1 LKNLVD
7 TWLRQ
12 ALARL
17 PESMVPPSGRDVC
30 IEVQRPKDARRGDFA
45 SNVAL
50 RLASAAR
57 LDPRPLAEAIKSA
70 LPPDAAL
77 AEVQIAGA
85 GFLNFFLSER
95 SYHDEI
101 RRALRDAGEFGK
113 FDVGQ
118 GRTLEVEVASVDPEG
133 PLHAGHAR
141 QAAFGAS
148 VAALLEAAGYRVVRE
163 CRIAP
168 ASHRLARSAA
178 GVHRPRADG
187 CAADLAALRQELSEF
202 GVTFD
207 SWRLGGCGGLGGRG
221 GLGASGAVED
231 SESAAAP
238 ALLRGGRKPSAPV
251 LPGERVTLRALRA
264 EVGNDAVRLFCV
276 MRASDQPLL
285 LDLDLAGA
293 RSLDNPLYSL
303 QYAHARIGS
312 IQRQLE
318 DRGLEFHLRA
328 VGLLGLLAEPLE
340 RTLMKR
346 VGAFR
351 EIIERSANERAPHV
365 LAHYL
370 SSLAADFHRY
380 YAVHPLVVP
389 NALLRD
395 ARLALASA
403 VQVVIRNGLR
413 LLGVTAA
420 ETV

>member
-1 LKNLVD
+1 
-7 TWLRQ
+7 
-12 ALARL
+12 
-17 PESMVPPSGRDVC
+17 
-30 IEVQRPKDARRGDFA
+30 
-45 SNVAL
+45 
-50 RLASAAR
+50 
-57 LDPRPLAEAIKSA
+57 
-70 LPPDAAL
+70 
-77 AEVQIAGA
+77 
-85 GFLNFFLSER
+85 
-95 SYHDEI
+95 
-101 RRALRDAGEFGK
+101 
-113 FDVGQ
+113 
-118 GRTLEVEVASVDPEG
+118 
-133 PLHAGHAR
+133 
-141 QAAFGAS
+141 
-148 VAALLEAAGYRVVRE
+148 
-163 CRIAP
+163 
-168 ASHRLARSAA
+168 
-178 GVHRPRADG
+178 
-187 CAADLAALRQELSEF
+187 LSEF

-207 SWRLGGCGGLGGRG
+207 AWGGRG
-221 GLGASGAVED
+221 GMGGCAGRAGSGAVEG
-231 SESAAAP
+231 SGSGAAP
-238 ALLRGGRKPSAPV
+238 ALLRGGRKRPAPL

-276 MRASDQPLL
+276 MRARDQPLL
-285 LDLDLAGA
+285 FDMDLAAA

-370 SSLAADFHRY
+370 SSLAADFHSY

>member
-1 LKNLVD
+1 
-7 TWLRQ
+7 
-12 ALARL
+12 
-17 PESMVPPSGRDVC
+17 
-30 IEVQRPKDARRGDFA
+30 
-45 SNVAL
+45 
-50 RLASAAR
+50 
-57 LDPRPLAEAIKSA
+57 
-70 LPPDAAL
+70 
-77 AEVQIAGA
+77 
-85 GFLNFFLSER
+85 
-95 SYHDEI
+95 
-101 RRALRDAGEFGK
+101 
-113 FDVGQ
+113 
-118 GRTLEVEVASVDPEG
+118 
-133 PLHAGHAR
+133 
-141 QAAFGAS
+141 
-148 VAALLEAAGYRVVRE
+148 
-163 CRIAP
+163 
-168 ASHRLARSAA
+168 
-178 GVHRPRADG
+178 
-187 CAADLAALRQELSEF
+187 
-202 GVTFD
+202 VTFD
-207 SWRLGGCGGLGGRG
+207 AWGLGGRG
-221 GLGASGAVED
+221 GMGGCAGRAGSGAVEG
-231 SESAAAP
+231 SGSAAAL
-238 ALLRGGRKPSAPV
+238 ALLRGGRKRPAPL
-251 LPGERVTLRALRA
+251 LPGERVALRALRA

-276 MRASDQPLL
+276 MRARDQPLL
-285 LDLDLAGA
+285 FDLDLAAA

-318 DRGLEFHLRA
+318 DRGLEFHPPRA

-370 SSLAADFHRY
+370 SSLAADFHSY